1 LANFVAKLQ
10 KNIMQIRHKIRQT
23 KNSFTKVITLGEL
36 LWRKARHIFLG
47 RTMFKSPLCSP
58 NKILLIKDVMFGETK
73 GELKRKKTNKNF
85 KLFIESVIE
94 KYK

>member
-1 LANFVAKLQ
+1 
-10 KNIMQIRHKIRQT
+10 
-23 KNSFTKVITLGEL
+23 
-36 LWRKARHIFLG
+36 
-47 RTMFKSPLCSP
+47 
-58 NKILLIKDVMFGETK
+58 MFGETK